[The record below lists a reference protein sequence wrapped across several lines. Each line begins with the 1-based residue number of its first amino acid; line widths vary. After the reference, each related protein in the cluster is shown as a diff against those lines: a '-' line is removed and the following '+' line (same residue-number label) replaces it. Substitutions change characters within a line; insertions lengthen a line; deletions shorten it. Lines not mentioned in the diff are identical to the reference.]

1 MKAIKVI
8 NDFTTAEMFFS
19 AVLSIFTELFYSEY
33 FIERV
38 FWGFLLIGTIKL
50 TGAPFNPA
58 NLKEIKARRQI
69 NQKRNVIDG
78 IYLNRA
84 NLNLFTISKSTFE
97 ELKEAPIVQ
106 NMRSN
111 LLL

>member
-1 MKAIKVI
+1 MILLLLRC
-8 NDFTTAEMFFS
+8 FF
-19 AVLSIFTELFYSEY
+19 LLFYQFLLNY
-33 FIERV
+33 FTV
-38 FWGFLLIGTIKL
+38 STLLIGTIKF